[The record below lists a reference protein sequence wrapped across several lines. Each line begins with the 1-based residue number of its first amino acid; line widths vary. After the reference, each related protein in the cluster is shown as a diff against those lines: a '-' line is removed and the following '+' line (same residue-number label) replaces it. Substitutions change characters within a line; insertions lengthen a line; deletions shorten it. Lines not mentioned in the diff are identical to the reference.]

1 MSLLLTSVATL
12 YGWRQAKELD
22 RAASNPEAAQK
33 KLLMRIISQ
42 NSDTV
47 FGREHGFNQIKTFSD
62 YSSAVPIREFEEF
75 RLYIN
80 RIVKG
85 EMSVLTAEFPTMF
98 TLTSGTTGEPKYIP
112 VTPTSEK
119 LSSNLMKQWLY
130 RILPSHPQC
139 LSGGI
144 VGIVSPAIEGYTP
157 SGIPYGSVS
166 GRIYQQ
172 IHSMIRRSY
181 AIPYPV
187 FELKDYDQRYLAIAR
202 FALARQISFLSTP
215 NPTTLLR
222 LAEVGTAQ
230 KEGIIRAIY
239 DGSLGFNSS
248 EQPEIVSQLQ
258 QHIRPQ
264 KQRAIELEKI
274 ATTTDAL
281 LPKDC
286 WRQLRLIGC
295 WLGGSVGIHAQ
306 KLALYYGNVD
316 IRDLG
321 YLSSEARITI
331 PYQDNTPSGI
341 LGLTLNYCEFI
352 PEEELD
358 TPDPPIFLSHQL
370 ELGKRYSILL
380 TTTAGLYRY
389 QIYDIVEVTGFYGG
403 TPLLA
408 FVRKSKD
415 MTNITGE
422 KIHVNHLLK
431 AMEAVE
437 KEFNL
442 AIVTYRFVPIPEELR
457 YHLLLELLE
466 SPPDSVMEQLILAID
481 AELAKINCEYA
492 QKRQSKRL
500 NLPCLHIMRNGWS
513 ETQMRREMNNGRTST
528 QYKWKVLCEKL
539 PKSDLEEVMKT
550 FNNHIV

>member
-130 RILPSHPQC
+130 RILPSHPQF

-239 DGSLGFNSS
+239 DGSLGFDSS